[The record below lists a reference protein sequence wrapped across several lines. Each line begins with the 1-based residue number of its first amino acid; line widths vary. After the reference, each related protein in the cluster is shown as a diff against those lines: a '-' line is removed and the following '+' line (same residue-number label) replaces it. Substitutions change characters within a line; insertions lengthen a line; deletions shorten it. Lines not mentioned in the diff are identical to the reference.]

1 MIAPQPHHVLP
12 TTVVERFAHD
22 WRRAIGDE
30 AGGAL
35 VALSGGADS
44 SALLLLMA
52 GLGRGD
58 VHAATVD
65 HGLRP
70 EARAEA
76 VAAGELARRC
86 GIPHAILS
94 GAMPRRVE
102 QSANLSARAR
112 ALRYRLL
119 EEHAAAVG
127 ARWIVTAHHADDQL
141 ETMVMRLNRGAGIRG
156 LAGVRAR
163 QGRVVRPLLGWRRAE
178 LAAIVA
184 VCGVVPVD
192 DPSNVDD
199 RFDRTRLRKVLAG
212 VDWLD
217 RPAIGRSATA
227 LAEAEAAIDWAAER
241 LAGEVCVFGA
251 GEAWVSVEGVPV
263 ELRRRLVERCLRHV
277 DPAISPRG
285 EAVGR
290 VMARL
295 DAGAAGT
302 LGDVGYSVGRDG
314 RWNFREAPPR
324 RTH

>member
-1 MIAPQPHHVLP
+1 MTAPFVALP
-12 TTVVERFAHD
+12 QSIVARFAHD
-22 WRRAIGDE
+22 WRTASGE
-30 AGGAL
+30 EGGACTL

-44 SALLLLMA
+44 SALVLLFAALGA
-52 GLGRGD
+52 GN
-58 VHAATVD
+58 VVAATVN

-70 EARAEA
+70 EAAAEA
-76 VAAGELARRC
+76 VRAGALARAC
-86 GIPHAILS
+86 GVPHAILT
-94 GAMPRRVE
+94 GALPERVGAT
-102 QSANLSARAR
+102 ANVSARAR

-184 VCGVVPVD
+184 GCGVVPVD
-192 DPSNVDD
+192 DPSNADE
-199 RFDRTRLRKVLAG
+199 RFDRARLRKVLAG

-217 RPAIGRSATA
+217 RPAIGRSAAA
-227 LAEAEAAIDWAAER
+227 LAEAAAAIDWAAER

-251 GEAWVSVEGVPV
+251 GEVRVSAEGVPA

-277 DPAISPRG
+277 DPTIAARG

-290 VMARL
+290 AMARL
-295 DAGAAGT
+295 DSGAEGT
-302 LGDVGYSVGRDG
+302 LGAVRYRVDSDG
-314 RWNFREAPPR
+314 WWNFREAPPR
-324 RTH
+324 RAH

>member
-1 MIAPQPHHVLP
+1 MIVPSANLP
-12 TTVVERFAHD
+12 VTIVERFACD
-22 WRRAIGDE
+22 WRTV
-30 AGGAL
+30 AGAEDGARTL

-52 GLGRGD
+52 ALGRGD
-58 VHAATVD
+58 FVAATVD

-70 EARAEA
+70 EAAAEA
-76 VAAGELARRC
+76 VRAGALARAC
-86 GIPHAILS
+86 GVSHAVLT
-94 GAMPRRVE
+94 GALPDRVGAT
-102 QSANLSARAR
+102 ANVSARAR
-112 ALRYRLL
+112 ALRYQLL

-184 VCGVVPVD
+184 DCGVVPVD

-199 RFDRTRLRKVLAG
+199 RFDRARLRKVLAG

-217 RPAIGRSATA
+217 RPAIGRSAAA
-227 LAEAEAAIDWAAER
+227 LAEAATAIDWAAAR
-241 LAGEVCVFGA
+241 LAGEVCVFGE
-251 GEAWVSVEGVPV
+251 GEVRVSAEGVPA

-277 DPAISPRG
+277 DPAIAVRG

-295 DAGAAGT
+295 DSGAAGT
-302 LGDVGYSVGRDG
+302 LGGVRYAVDRDG

-324 RTH
+324 RAH